1 MENKVFGI
9 VAFAVLIEGIIS
21 YISEFFVHG
30 SFCWEM
36 FLSLL
41 LGIAVAV
48 AYKLDLPAQFNL
60 TSEIPY
66 FGCVLTGILL
76 SRGSNYLSDLLSKL
90 MNL

>member
-9 VAFAVLIEGIIS
+9 VAFAILIEGIIS
-21 YISEFFVHG
+21 YVSEFFVHG

-36 FLSLL
+36 FLSLI
-41 LGIAVAV
+41 LGVTVAV

-60 TSEIPY
+60 NSKIPY

-76 SRGSNYLSDLLSKL
+76 SCGSNYIFDLIKNLSK
-90 MNL
+90 